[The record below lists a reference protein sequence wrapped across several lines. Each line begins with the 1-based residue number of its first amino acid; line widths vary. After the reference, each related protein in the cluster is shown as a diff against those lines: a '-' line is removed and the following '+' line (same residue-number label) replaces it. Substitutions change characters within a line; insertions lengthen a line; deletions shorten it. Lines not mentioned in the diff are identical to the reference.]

1 LSAPILIPQIDFLT
15 NDAWM
20 LLTGITNGNGYPILL
35 MDRYSKGILYV
46 LTIPEN
52 FNDLY
57 DFPPQALGAIR
68 SVILGDFPV
77 IADAPGQVSLFAYDN
92 NSFIVES
99 YLPTPQYV
107 TLAVAGGFRH
117 LRDLQTGGIFTGQPA
132 RFGGASTRPTGTFRG
147 PPRVL
152 FSIQLQ
158 PHSYEPLVAEK

>member
-1 LSAPILIPQIDFLT
+1 
-15 NDAWM
+15 
-20 LLTGITNGNGYPILL
+20 
-35 MDRYSKGILYV
+35 
-46 LTIPEN
+46 
-52 FNDLY
+52 
-57 DFPPQALGAIR
+57 
-68 SVILGDFPV
+68 VILGDFPV

-117 LRDLQTGGIFTGQPA
+117 LRDLQTGGIFTAQPA
-132 RFGGASTRPTGTFRG
+132 RFGGGASTRPAGTFRS

-158 PHSYEPLVAEK
+158 PHSYEPFIAEK